1 MSKQIFILAHDQA
14 RLRAVQSVRDAP
26 QGHIVTIAEPT
37 RNLDQNA
44 AQWPMLNA
52 FAEQLVW
59 PVNGVMVPISAEDWK
74 DLLTSAFRREQPR
87 VAMGI
92 DGGMVLLGQR
102 TSKFKKGEF
111 SDWLDFLNATASDRG
126 VKLDF
131 PIEQEQEAA

>member
-1 MSKQIFILAHDQA
+1 MSKRLFVLAHDQA
-14 RLRAVQSVRDAP
+14 RARAVQSIQNAP
-26 QGHIVTIAEPT
+26 QGYIVTIAEPT

-44 AQWPMLNA
+44 AQWPILNA
-52 FAEQLVW
+52 FADQLVW
-59 PVNGVMVPISAEDWK
+59 PVNGEMVQISAEDWK

-111 SDWLDFLNATASDRG
+111 SDWLDFLNATAADRG
-126 VKLDF
+126 VALD
-131 PIEQEQEAA
+131 ERQAA